1 VRGHHK
7 KTFDSAAADPIIALT
22 TIAAELGAGPSLR
35 EWAGAHFFYWPTIGR
50 GWNMAPCGCRSDA
63 RKICIVSS
71 EKWIAEKVERLVE
84 PAIEAMGFELVRIR
98 LTGDQR
104 RVLQVMA
111 EPHETMTMTVD
122 NCAALSRTI
131 AALLDVEDPIPGEY
145 VLEVSSPGID
155 RPLVKPRDFERFAG
169 YEIKLEA
176 ARVIDGQRRFRGRL
190 KGIVD
195 GYVQLELKSGEAKIA
210 HADIASAKLVL
221 NDDLLAQQKTG

>member
-1 VRGHHK
+1 MGVGSSPL
-7 KTFDSAAADPIIALT
+7 FLLAARL
-22 TIAAELGAGPSLR
+22 AAVETRS
-35 EWAGAHFFYWPTIGR
+35 
-50 GWNMAPCGCRSDA
+50 CVVCRTDA

-111 EPHETMTMTVD
+111 EPHASPTMTVD

-131 AALLDVEDPIPGEY
+131 SALLDVEDPIPGEY

-155 RPLVKPRDFERFAG
+155 RPLVKPKDFERFAG

-176 ARVIDGQRRFRGRL
+176 ARVIDGRRRFRGRL

-195 GYVQLELKSGEAKIA
+195 GCVRLELETGEAEIA

-221 NDDLLAQQKTG
+221 NDDLLAQQKIA